1 MVQTAKEELK
11 LEAKVENLSLVNDFL
26 ERLLLPLNCSVKTQM
41 QLELVVEEI
50 FVNIANY
57 AYGDKIGQAKVQGQ
71 VMKNPLR
78 LELTFIDEGKPYNPL
93 EREEPDLNQKMEERA
108 IGGLGIFL
116 VKKNVDELHYHYEA
130 GQNILTLCKHIT

>member
-1 MVQTAKEELK
+1 MTQAEKEELN
-11 LEAKVENLSLVNDFL
+11 LEAKVENLPLVSDFL
-26 ERLLLPLNCSVKTQM
+26 AKLLLPLECSVKTQM

-57 AYGDKIGQAKVQGQ
+57 AYGDKTGQAKVLGQ
-71 VMKNPLR
+71 VLDNPLR
-78 LELTFIDEGKPYNPL
+78 LELTFVDAGKPYNPL
-93 EREEPDLNQKMEERA
+93 EREEPDLEQSMEERA

-116 VKKNVDELHYHYEA
+116 VKKNVDELHYRYEA